1 MNRQDV
7 HEINQRLITPI
18 DFDVVN
24 YMGFKAAIFS
34 DLFGIDPYSIGDRD
48 AYMQCRSRLTE
59 LCGIALGNVGTVL
72 AEEPNHQEEL
82 LEEAVGILKG
92 IRDNLKPKSPI
103 GL

>member
-1 MNRQDV
+1 MNKQDV
-7 HEINQRLITPI
+7 HDINQRLITTI

-34 DLFGIDPYSIGDRD
+34 DLFGIDPYNIGDRD
-48 AYMQCRSRLTE
+48 AYIQCRSRLTE
-59 LCGIALGNVGTVL
+59 LCGLALGNSNTVP
-72 AEEPNHQEEL
+72 AEEHTHQEEL
-82 LEEAVGILKG
+82 LEEAVGILNG